1 MRGDGL
7 MKEVMEGKMEGK
19 WRPGRKRLG
28 MIRFK
33 LLHILNMRLFFKSY
47 NMEAYNCRLF

>member
-19 WRPGRKRLG
+19 RGRGRKR
-28 MIRFK
+28 MIDELWK
-33 LLHILNMRLFFKSY
+33 INST
-47 NMEAYNCRLF
+47 ET

>member
-1 MRGDGL
+1 MRGDRL

-33 LLHILNMRLFFKSY
+33 LLQILKMKDYFLNLVI
-47 NMEAYNCRLF
+47 